1 MVQLERIGL
10 LGADSKEQLQETRRY
25 LYRVIEQ
32 IEDELNKPSS
42 SPTTSGGVSLEGI
55 EEYVQNMVNRAME
68 NYATK
73 TYVTEVI
80 PKLVDLSEYATE
92 DFVNS
97 AVDDLNSVIG
107 STDISEIGDG
117 TITGAIAKLE
127 SAIDSSVSETEEA
140 LANLPD
146 TYEYLY
152 RGGSFYSIG
161 GLSVNVTG
169 GGAEYVFKP
178 NHIVL
183 HTPASTDASYVGLL
197 ANNTFD
203 NLSSYTKIGILYE
216 YVGPT
221 GLSLPNG
228 FGPCLGFA
236 DSNGYYSSEGG
247 QVTLNTASVKTTKTE
262 YLNIKHNSGYTRLSV
277 QLWQSDN
284 TKNQEHTW
292 KIYAIWL
299 E

>member
-55 EEYVQNMVNRAME
+55 EEYVQDIVNRALE

-73 TYVTEVI
+73 THVSNAVSEVGYAMEEYVNNAI
-80 PKLVDLSEYATE
+80 
-92 DFVNS
+92 
-97 AVDDLNSVIG
+97 DDLNSVIG

-117 TITGAIAKLE
+117 TITGAIAHLE
-127 SAIDSSVSETEEA
+127 ESIDSSVSETEEA

-152 RGGSFYSIG
+152 RGGDFYSIG
-161 GLSVNVTG
+161 GLTVNVTG

-203 NLSSYTKIGILYE
+203 NLASYTKIGILYE

-277 QLWQSDN
+277 QLWQSDS
-284 TKNQEHTW
+284 TKNQGHTW